1 MIMESDELGVVPQ
14 LHHLLALWPRLS
26 YLNSLSPILLIG
38 RRREESVN
46 IGGCCDDQMKS
57 SV

>member
-38 RRREESVN
+38 RRREEF
-46 IGGCCDDQMKS
+46 CQHRRML
-57 SV
+57 